1 MNSTAQRGAPT
12 VECPGCGR
20 ATVFA
25 PSNRWRPF
33 CSQRCKTIDLGAWA
47 SEAYA
52 IAGAP
57 ADEPGPEGA
66 PPAGTGQG

>member
-1 MNSTAQRGAPT
+1 MKSTARRGAPT
-12 VECPGCGR
+12 VECPRCR
-20 ATVFA
+20 RETVFA

-47 SEAYA
+47 SDAYA

-57 ADEPGPEGA
+57 ADEPGQEGD
-66 PPAGTGQG
+66 PPVGADQP